1 MASPLP
7 LQLLLQLRIEGEVDP
22 SQRKTGKK
30 NPCLAEAGE
39 KHRTRN
45 KHSSAILV
53 TIT

>member
-39 KHRTRN
+39 TQTQN
-45 KHSSAILV
+45 QHSSAILV